1 MVQSID
7 IELTAA
13 DIVVLTDLIYEQA
26 PRLCIDGEWYHP
38 HCLAPHSELARLV
51 QSDYHGARNDQAAA
65 ESLAPGEFFTQ
76 EHRPKKNYQYY
87 AQLVDRCDS

>member
-26 PRLCIDGEWYHP
+26 PRLCINGEWYHP
-38 HCLAPHSELARLV
+38 NCLPSHSELARLV
-51 QSDYHGARNDQAAA
+51 QSDYDSARNDQC
-65 ESLAPGEFFTQ
+65 SC
-76 EHRPKKNYQYY
+76 KI
-87 AQLVDRCDS
+87 